1 MTEREPINWSLL
13 GGLRFFLATIVAF
26 SHTLW
31 FDIHS
36 GLAVTI
42 TSLGAKAAVV
52 GFLLVSG
59 FSIAASLDRDERH
72 FYFRRFKR
80 IYPLYFPA
88 VLSAVVLQVWLGE
101 YHLPNYTLVPAGW
114 VAIVGNFLLVQT
126 FLVQV
131 ISYNGVLWSLAVEVS
146 YYVLS
151 PTLRRLPLVG
161 LTILVAISAAFY
173 LLPMRTDLGIAYTLL
188 LKANAVKYCW
198 PFLFGF
204 ALYFNRSAWLFVG
217 LLVLGTALVWTS
229 EINYERFAPLT
240 FAISMIVI
248 RGAQINLF
256 PHWRTLEYL
265 GDISY
270 PLYVF
275 QIPIYIFC
283 YAAIGLTAPALLY
296 GIAIVVAVVALEL
309 IDVRL
314 KIFLFKLQYPNLL
327 AYYHR
332 TRDRGRA

>member
-1 MTEREPINWSLL
+1 
-13 GGLRFFLATIVAF
+13 
-26 SHTLW
+26 
-31 FDIHS
+31 
-36 GLAVTI
+36 
-42 TSLGAKAAVV
+42 
-52 GFLLVSG
+52 
-59 FSIAASLDRDERH
+59 
-72 FYFRRFKR
+72 
-80 IYPLYFPA
+80 
-88 VLSAVVLQVWLGE
+88 
-101 YHLPNYTLVPAGW
+101 
-114 VAIVGNFLLVQT
+114 
-126 FLVQV
+126 
-131 ISYNGVLWSLAVEVS
+131 
-146 YYVLS
+146 
-151 PTLRRLPLVG
+151 
-161 LTILVAISAAFY
+161 
-173 LLPMRTDLGIAYTLL
+173 
-188 LKANAVKYCW
+188 
-198 PFLFGF
+198 
-204 ALYFNRSAWLFVG
+204 
-217 LLVLGTALVWTS
+217 
-229 EINYERFAPLT
+229 
-240 FAISMIVI
+240 MIVI